1 MFGQSSFWF
10 HVDTEIQFPHSL
22 SCVQVLRFICFG
34 SPYFIYVV
42 LMIVA
47 YPEWKITKREKVELK
62 IMHPFICIS
71 SKHLRIK
78 RLLPWDCN
86 MSYFLGF
93 RENRAICF
101 IFISYK
107 YEIFPPNAAAVAI
120 EIYLHARESCNPRP
134 ITRKKHCG
142 IQLA

>member
-10 HVDTEIQFPHSL
+10 HFDTEIQFPHSL

-47 YPEWKITKREKVELK
+47 YPERKITKHQKVEPK

-71 SKHLRIK
+71 SKQLRIEPYASYSFLTNM
-78 RLLPWDCN
+78 RYSHPMLRQLLLRFIYMPERVVI
-86 MSYFLGF
+86 LGPSPEKKAS
-93 RENRAICF
+93 R
-101 IFISYK
+101 
-107 YEIFPPNAAAVAI
+107 
-120 EIYLHARESCNPRP
+120 NPASLRS
-134 ITRKKHCG
+134 RH
-142 IQLA
+142 